1 MTEKNILLR
10 FKFIF
15 NSLSKFNQLHVSSMK
30 FVTKNYINYKG
41 LEMQC
46 CKSHIKQIILPYTQ

>member
-15 NSLSKFNQLHVSSMK
+15 NSLSKFNQLISMK

-46 CKSHIKQIILPYTQ
+46 WKSHIKQILLPYTQ

>member
-41 LEMQC
+41 WEIQ
-46 CKSHIKQIILPYTQ
+46 